1 MNDKN
6 GTIDIDG
13 YRVWYRQ
20 VGSGS
25 IPLLTLHGGPGLSHD
40 YLEPLEALAADRPVI
55 FYDQLGCGRS
65 DQPDDQSLW
74 QIERFVSEVSTVRD
88 ALGLEQIH
96 LLGHSWGGWLA
107 IEYMLTQPNGVVS
120 LVLASTSASTP
131 EFIAGATRLK
141 TELPQDI
148 YDTLERYEA
157 SGELHHPDYQAAVA
171 EFYQRH
177 LCRLDPMP
185 DAFLRSIANL
195 EGNGGVVYETMFG
208 PNEFTATGNL
218 KDWDRTDRL
227 SEISVP
233 TLITVGRYDEM
244 TPACAETMVQGI
256 PNAKMHIFE
265 QSSHSA
271 HVEETEAYLQVLS
284 DFLAG
289 VEKE

>member
-6 GTIDIDG
+6 GTIDVDG
-13 YRVWYRQ
+13 YKLWYRQ
-20 VGSGS
+20 VGSGGT
-25 IPLLTLHGGPGLSHD
+25 PLLLLHGGPGMAHD
-40 YLEPLEALAADRPVI
+40 YLEPLEALAAARSII

-107 IEYMLTQPNGVVS
+107 IEYMLTQPSGVMS
-120 LVLASTSASTP
+120 LTLASTSASTP
-131 EFIAGATRLK
+131 EFIAEATRLK
-141 TELPQDI
+141 AELPQDI

-157 SGELHHPDYQAAVA
+157 SGELHHPDYQAAA
-171 EFYQRH
+171 SEFNKRH
-177 LCRLDPMP
+177 VCRLDPMP
-185 DAFLRSIANL
+185 DSLLRSIANL
-195 EGNGGVVYETMFG
+195 EGNGGVVYEMMFG

-218 KDWDRTDRL
+218 KDWDRTNRL

-233 TLITVGRYDEM
+233 TLITVGRYDET